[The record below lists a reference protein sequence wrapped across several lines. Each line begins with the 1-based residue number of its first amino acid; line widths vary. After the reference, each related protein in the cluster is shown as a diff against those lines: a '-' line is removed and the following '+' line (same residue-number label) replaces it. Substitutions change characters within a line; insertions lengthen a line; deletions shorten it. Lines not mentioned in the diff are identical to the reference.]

1 MSKVIFTH
9 ALTDDLEAYCLRQ
22 ALPKKLVLCV
32 DKYIDTHFG
41 VALNLELRKKNFA
54 AHKSIIPASERS
66 KSLAMANKLYGEWL
80 AAGVD
85 RSYVV
90 VAIGGGVVGDLAG
103 FVAASYMRGLRLIH
117 VPTTLLAMV
126 DSAIG
131 GKVAVNHHAGK
142 NLIGF
147 FYDAEL
153 TLIDTA
159 FLRSLPERDMH
170 SGLAEVLKY
179 ALIGDEKFLTF
190 LEKHFEA
197 ILAQRPPLLT
207 AIKKSVAAK
216 LRIVRQDF
224 RETKGL
230 RATLNFGHTFAHA
243 LEKLAHYKYLRHG
256 EAVLWGMLCASA
268 LSWRLGKITAE
279 DLKRIAQMVMRFK
292 IKKQIA
298 KAYFL
303 DQTESQIVS
312 AMQADKKKQDGQL
325 RFVLL
330 EKIGQ
335 ASLSDEPVE
344 MHEVCQAIK
353 DAKALWKQA
362 GNA

>member
-9 ALTDDLEAYCLRQ
+9 ALADDLEAYCLRQ

-41 VALNLELRKKNFA
+41 AALSLELRKKNFTA
-54 AHKSIIPASERS
+54 YKSVIPASERS

-80 AAGVD
+80 TAGVD

-190 LEKHFEA
+190 LERHFED

-268 LSWRLGKITAE
+268 LSWRVGKITAE
-279 DLKRIAQMVMRFK
+279 DLKRIVQMVVRFK
-292 IKKQIA
+292 IKERIA

-303 DQTESQIVS
+303 ECKEAEIIN
-312 AMQADKKKQDGQL
+312 AMQADKKKQDGKL

-335 ASLSDEPVE
+335 AALSDEQIE
-344 MHEVCQAIK
+344 MHKVCQAIK
-353 DAKALWKQA
+353 DAKALWKHA

>member
-9 ALTDDLEAYCLRQ
+9 ALADDLEAYCLRQ

-41 VALNLELRKKNFA
+41 AALSLELRKKNFTA
-54 AHKSIIPASERS
+54 RKSVIPASERS

-153 TLIDTA
+153 TLIDTT
-159 FLRSLPERDMH
+159 FLRSLPRRDMH

-179 ALIGDEKFLTF
+179 ALIGDEKLLTF
-190 LEKHFEA
+190 LERHFEA
-197 ILAQRPPLLT
+197 MLAQRPPLLT

-279 DLKRIAQMVMRFK
+279 DLKRIAQMVTRFK
-292 IKKQIA
+292 IKEQIA

-353 DAKALWKQA
+353 DAKALWKHA

>member
-1 MSKVIFTH
+1 
-9 ALTDDLEAYCLRQ
+9 
-22 ALPKKLVLCV
+22 
-32 DKYIDTHFG
+32 
-41 VALNLELRKKNFA
+41 
-54 AHKSIIPASERS
+54 
-66 KSLAMANKLYGEWL
+66 MANKLYGEWL
-80 AAGVD
+80 TAGVD

-190 LEKHFEA
+190 LEKHFED

-268 LSWRLGKITAE
+268 LSWRVGKITAE
-279 DLKRIAQMVMRFK
+279 DLKRIAQMVVRFK
-292 IKKQIA
+292 IKERIA

-303 DQTESQIVS
+303 ECKEAEIIN
-312 AMQADKKKQDGQL
+312 AMQADKKKQDGKL

-335 ASLSDEPVE
+335 AALSDEQIE
-344 MHEVCQAIK
+344 MHKVCQAIK
-353 DAKALWKQA
+353 DAKALWKHA

>member
-9 ALTDDLEAYCLRQ
+9 ALADDLEAYCLRQ

-41 VALNLELRKKNFA
+41 AALSLELRKKNFT
-54 AHKSIIPASERS
+54 AHKSVIPASERS

-80 AAGVD
+80 TAGVD
-85 RSYVV
+85 RSHVV

-190 LEKHFEA
+190 LERHFED

-268 LSWRLGKITAE
+268 LSWRVGKITAE
-279 DLKRIAQMVMRFK
+279 DLKRIAQMVVRFK
-292 IKKQIA
+292 IKERVA

-303 DQTESQIVS
+303 ECKEAEIIN
-312 AMQADKKKQDGQL
+312 AMQADKKKQDGKL

-335 ASLSDEPVE
+335 AALSDEQIE
-344 MHEVCQAIK
+344 MHKVCQAIK
-353 DAKALWKQA
+353 DAKALWKHA

>member
-9 ALTDDLEAYCLRQ
+9 ALADDLEAYCLRQ

-41 VALNLELRKKNFA
+41 AALSLELRKKNFTA
-54 AHKSIIPASERS
+54 RKSVIPASERS

-131 GKVAVNHHAGK
+131 GKVAVNHRAGK

-153 TLIDTA
+153 TLIDTT

-179 ALIGDEKFLTF
+179 ALIGDEKLLTF
-190 LEKHFEA
+190 LERHFEA
-197 ILAQRPPLLT
+197 MLAHRPPLLT

-279 DLKRIAQMVMRFK
+279 DLKRIAQMVTRFK
-292 IKKQIA
+292 IKEQIA

-353 DAKALWKQA
+353 DAKALWKHA